1 MNNSQNFTITTWG
14 PERPPVTFP
23 ASSAAEAYDIVL
35 DKAVYASLQVKVTN
49 NAGQEISLD
58 QLSVLAQSTST

>member
-35 DKAVYASLQVKVTN
+35 DKAVYEVSYELNNRPDWVIIPIRGIRHILQTAS
-49 NAGQEISLD
+49 
-58 QLSVLAQSTST
+58 